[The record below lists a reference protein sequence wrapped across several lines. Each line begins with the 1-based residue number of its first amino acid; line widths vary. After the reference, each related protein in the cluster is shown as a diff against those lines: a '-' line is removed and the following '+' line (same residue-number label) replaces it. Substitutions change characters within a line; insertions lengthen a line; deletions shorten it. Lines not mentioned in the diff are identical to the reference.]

1 MIAIISL
8 KSSYRASII
17 KIVMANTTAT
27 DRAFIER
34 KIRAIT
40 AQYPN
45 AVIMYGDIY
54 QIYFKIIE
62 SDNTIYYINL

>member
-1 MIAIISL
+1 
-8 KSSYRASII
+8 
-17 KIVMANTTAT
+17 MANTTAT